1 MPGSTANS
9 PVSTPSADDQPFVEL
24 VDAHK
29 SYGSVQALK
38 GVSLTVNPGELVA
51 MLGPNGAGK
60 TTAISLMTGLRK
72 PTSGSARL
80 FGLAPTDI
88 RARGRMGVMLQESG
102 VPLSLRVREIV
113 DLFRTYYPRPLPTAR
128 VLEIAS
134 ISDLGGKLISQLSGG
149 QKQRVYFALA
159 VCGDPDMLFLD
170 EPTVGLDVASRRA
183 FWEQVRTLVGGGK
196 GIVLTTHYLE
206 EADALATRVVVVD
219 HGVKVAEGSPAA
231 IKDRVPGKKVSFTTA
246 GPLKDADFRDL
257 AIQNLSIHD
266 SSVELLTNEPEAVLK
281 ALFERGTEI
290 HDLEVVGAGLEDAV
304 LSLTEGRG

>member
-1 MPGSTANS
+1 MPGSTAS
-9 PVSTPSADDQPFVEL
+9 SQASIRSADGRPFAEL

-29 SYGSVQALK
+29 SYGDVQALK
-38 GVSLTVNPGELVA
+38 GVSLAVNAGELVA

-88 RARGRMGVMLQESG
+88 RARSRMGVMLQESG

-113 DLFRTYYPRPLPTAR
+113 DLFRTYYPRPLPTER

-183 FWEQVRTLVGGGK
+183 FWEQVRALVGGGK

-246 GPLKDADFRDL
+246 GPLQDADFRDL
-257 AIQNLSIHD
+257 AIQNLSIRD
-266 SSVELLTNEPEAVLK
+266 STVELLTNEPEAVLK
-281 ALFERGTEI
+281 ALFERGTQI
-290 HDLEVVGAGLEDAV
+290 RDLEVVGAGLEEAV